1 MVEGLCR
8 SLLKMNKHP
17 EALKW
22 AKDLV
27 RTQIKM
33 TKNLLAIRRS
43 VGRFL
48 QHATSHRNNEDHL
61 TVSLGVLSE
70 VYAACGDHLR
80 AISCL
85 GQVITYHP
93 FVSDFWLRLA
103 SSYCSVPDTST
114 LPPISS
120 KFRREVA
127 AFCRVRAAVL
137 LDNVA
142 STVKSFVKEKNGVLL
157 AEIKKELDVLKLPQE
172 LIDRMELFAAMDIYA
187 ARDKA
192 EAAASGDFQDLGGS
206 ARLKA
211 IEEGFRTDGLTAE
224 VAACDS
230 AEAFEKEWF
239 SFLVE

>member
-1 MVEGLCR
+1 MGQGFGKNANENYAQLAC
-8 SLLKMNKHP
+8 NKT
-17 EALKW
+17 A
-22 AKDLV
+22 
-27 RTQIKM
+27 
-33 TKNLLAIRRS
+33 
-43 VGRFL
+43 GRLGAFSF

-70 VYAACGDHLR
+70 VYAASGDHLR

-85 GQVITYHP
+85 GQIITYHP

-103 SSYCSVPDTST
+103 SSYCSVSDTST
-114 LPPISS
+114 LPPVSS
-120 KFRREVA
+120 KFRKEVA

-142 STVKSFVKEKNGVLL
+142 STVKSFVKEKNSILFAG
-157 AEIKKELDVLKLPQE
+157 IKKELDDLKLPQE
-172 LIDRMELFAAMDIYA
+172 LIDRMELFAVMDIYA
-187 ARDKA
+187 AKDKA
-192 EAAASGDFQDLGGS
+192 EAAANGDFQDLGRS

-224 VAACDS
+224 VAGDS
-230 AEAFEKEWF
+230 VEAFEKEWF